1 MAGPSSSLARQSLDR
16 AAIVEAALALLQDE
30 GLDQLSTRRLARAL
44 GVSGPSLYWHFRNMA
59 ELRSHMA
66 FALLSAARAEHRPS
80 DDWRVWLAEG
90 ARAIRR
96 AALSHRDGARLIADA
111 PPAPELRAQAAP
123 NMARLEAAGFSTQD
137 ARYAFVALTRYALGS
152 ALAEQVAG
160 RRSDRAFEYGLEA
173 LIVGLRP

>member
-16 AAIVEAALALLQDE
+16 AAIVEAALALLQAD
-30 GLDQLSTRRLARAL
+30 GLDQLSTRRLARAV
-44 GVSGPSLYWHFRNMA
+44 GVSGPSLYWHFKNMA

-66 FALLSAARAEHRPS
+66 YALLAAAAAGHAQS

-96 AALSHRDGARLIADA
+96 AALSYRDGARLIAGA
-111 PPAPELRAQAAP
+111 PPAEALRAQAAP
-123 NMARLEAAGFSTQD
+123 NMARLEAAGFSTQN
-137 ARYAFVALTRYALGS
+137 ARDAFVALTRYALGS
-152 ALAEQVAG
+152 AMAEQVAG

-173 LIVGLRP
+173 LIAGLRP